1 MHLQQL
7 SLQQILLTE
16 LTYISNLCLAMA
28 FSWTEFAES
37 KDGKYVAKTINLIKL
52 LGSPENPKVEF
63 NGKADVGYWRYTGV
77 IFGHVDLDKIEHVM
91 IVEFRSKRHALLEI
105 REDLYELLPSDHVI
119 YKRDSTWRKFSSQ
132 VVHQNENLIL
142 MQLLKGAW
150 KAKNAKRRRQV

>member
-1 MHLQQL
+1 
-7 SLQQILLTE
+7 
-16 LTYISNLCLAMA
+16 MA

-37 KDGKYVAKTINLIKL
+37 KDGEYVAKTINLIKL

-119 YKRDSTWRKFSSQ
+119 YKENAFWRPRGIGAPR
-132 VVHQNENLIL
+132 VMVHQHENPIV
-142 MQLLKGAW
+142 MQFLERPCPSKRPKKRVWMELTKQREDLT
-150 KAKNAKRRRQV
+150 KKEKRRRWF